1 MILAVCGHRP
11 VKLGGYRVPNPIYTA
26 VREGLR
32 QKFLEL
38 SPSIVLSGMALG
50 VDQWAAEICIEEG
63 IPFDAI
69 IPFDGFESRWPYPS
83 KQQYHYLLGHARDR
97 HIVTQTREYRSGLLQ
112 IRNRWLVN
120 HSERL
125 VAVWNGSSGGTS
137 NCVSYAQ
144 TRGKPITRLDLPS
157 DVWAAAAASEGRGYS
172 PQILRVGSRSEE
184 EVRALRDA
192 WINQMNAPTQILPIP
207 EASPQPFRRG
217 LRRRRDQVA
226 EVTEGEQDLRLISIL
241 NATTAPNLVL
251 SDEELAAQFAN
262 AVEALGRYQASA
274 DSPAQVAPAPT
285 KPTVDVFK
293 PGRIIDLDD

>member
-1 MILAVCGHRP
+1 
-11 VKLGGYRVPNPIYTA
+11 
-26 VREGLR
+26 
-32 QKFLEL
+32 
-38 SPSIVLSGMALG
+38 
-50 VDQWAAEICIEEG
+50 
-63 IPFDAI
+63 
-69 IPFDGFESRWPYPS
+69 
-83 KQQYHYLLGHARDR
+83 
-97 HIVTQTREYRSGLLQ
+97 
-112 IRNRWLVN
+112 LVN